1 MAMEKSKKGRELINP
16 AYWIGHSFTVL
27 ATIVGVYLA
36 ASVGFKK
43 AVELELL
50 RADRGTY
57 YLAQSLLGET
67 QANLA
72 NFDGYIEKTEGKTS
86 FW

>member
-36 ASVGFKK
+36 AS
-43 AVELELL
+43 AATEL
-50 RADRGTY
+50 
-57 YLAQSLLGET
+57 
-67 QANLA
+67 
-72 NFDGYIEKTEGKTS
+72 K
-86 FW
+86 